1 MDNSESL
8 SKREEDAARHAAR
21 LIDRLGRLARAADHR
36 GGLNP
41 AQREALR
48 YLGRANRFSR
58 SPAALAEYLG
68 ATRGTVSQ
76 SLIALEAKGYVT
88 REPHPRDRRAV
99 ALGLTAA
106 GRAALKDDDA
116 VALLAAAVAAGT
128 DAAAAT
134 LARLLEA
141 TLAAAIARN
150 GGRAFGVCRTCR
162 HFRAEAYAGT
172 ARPHRCALLG
182 VPLAEADAGAICVE
196 HERAA

>member
-1 MDNSESL
+1 MVNSESL
-8 SKREEDAARHAAR
+8 SIREGHAARHAAR

-48 YLGRANRFSR
+48 YLALANRFSR

-88 REPHPRDRRAV
+88 REPHPRDRRAL

-106 GRAALKDDDA
+106 GRAALKDDDG
-116 VALLAAAVAAGT
+116 VALLGAAVAAGVG
-128 DAAAAT
+128 AEAAT

-162 HFRAEAYAGT
+162 HFRAEAHAGT
-172 ARPHRCALLG
+172 ARPHHCALLD
-182 VPLAEADAGAICVE
+182 VPLAEADARAICVE

>member
-8 SKREEDAARHAAR
+8 SDCGENASRHAAR
-21 LIDRLGRLARAADHR
+21 LINRLDRLARAADHR

-41 AQREALR
+41 AQRDALR
-48 YLGRANRFSR
+48 YLDRANRFSR

-99 ALGLTAA
+99 TLGLTAA
-106 GRAALKDDDA
+106 GRAVLREDA
-116 VALLAAAVAAGT
+116 GVALLAEAVAAG
-128 DAAAAT
+128 AGAEAAT

-150 GGRAFGVCRTCR
+150 GGRAFGICRTCR
-162 HFRAEAYAGT
+162 HFRAKAHAGT
-172 ARPHRCALLG
+172 VRPHHCALLDA
-182 VPLAEADAGAICVE
+182 PLGEADAGATCIE
-196 HERAA
+196 HAA

>member
-8 SKREEDAARHAAR
+8 SCCGESVARHAAR
-21 LIDRLGRLARAADHR
+21 LINRLDRLARAADHR
-36 GGLNP
+36 DGLNP
-41 AQREALR
+41 AQRDALR
-48 YLGRANRFSR
+48 YLALANRFSR
-58 SPAALAEYLG
+58 SPAAFADYLG
-68 ATRGTVSQ
+68 TTRGTVSQ

-106 GRAALKDDDA
+106 GRAALKDDDGA
-116 VALLAAAVAAGT
+116 ALLAEAVAAG
-128 DAAAAT
+128 AGAEAAT

-150 GGRAFGVCRTCR
+150 GGRAFGICRTCR
-162 HFRAEAYAGT
+162 HFRAEAHAGT
-172 ARPHRCALLG
+172 ARPHHCALLD
-182 VPLAEADAGAICVE
+182 VPLAEADSGAICVE

>member
-8 SKREEDAARHAAR
+8 SGGGETPSRHAAR
-21 LIDRLGRLARAADHR
+21 LINRLDRLARAADHR

-41 AQREALR
+41 AQRDALR

-76 SLIALEAKGYVT
+76 SLIALEAKGYVR

-99 ALGLTAA
+99 TLGLTAA
-106 GRAALKDDDA
+106 GRAVLREDA
-116 VALLAAAVAAGT
+116 GVALLAEAVAAG
-128 DAAAAT
+128 AGAEAAT

-150 GGRAFGVCRTCR
+150 GGRAFGICRTCR
-162 HFRAEAYAGT
+162 HFRADAHPAT
-172 ARPHRCALLG
+172 SRPHHCALLD
-182 VPLAEADAGAICVE
+182 VPLGEFDAGAICVE
-196 HERAA
+196 HAA